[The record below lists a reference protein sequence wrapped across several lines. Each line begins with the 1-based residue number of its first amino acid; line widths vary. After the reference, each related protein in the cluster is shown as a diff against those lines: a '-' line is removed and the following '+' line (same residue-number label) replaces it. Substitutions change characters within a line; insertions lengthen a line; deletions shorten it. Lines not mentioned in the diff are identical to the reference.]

1 MTRNHSFM
9 DSDNDMSC
17 NNIKM
22 FVQTDLQIKKK
33 KGIPKG
39 KNGFASDFSSSTSKS
54 GRQQNKYYNS
64 SIWDNFLFQNYK
76 IIDKYYK
83 MIKG

>member
-1 MTRNHSFM
+1 MIWVVTILK
-9 DSDNDMSC
+9 C
-17 NNIKM
+17 LYK
-22 FVQTDLQIKKK
+22 QTCRLKKKK

-64 SIWDNFLFQNYK
+64 SVWDNFLFQNYK

>member
-1 MTRNHSFM
+1 MTRTHSFM

-33 KGIPKG
+33 KKRNTKREKWLCLRLLLFNIK
-39 KNGFASDFSSSTSKS
+39 
-54 GRQQNKYYNS
+54 
-64 SIWDNFLFQNYK
+64 IWK
-76 IIDKYYK
+76 TTE
-83 MIKG
+83 

>member
-1 MTRNHSFM
+1 MIWVVTILK
-9 DSDNDMSC
+9 C
-17 NNIKM
+17 LYK
-22 FVQTDLQIKKK
+22 QTCRLKKK

-64 SIWDNFLFQNYK
+64 SVWDNFLFQNYK

>member
-33 KGIPKG
+33 KKEYQKG
-39 KNGFASDFSSSTSKS
+39 KMALPQTSPL
-54 GRQQNKYYNS
+54 QHQNLE
-64 SIWDNFLFQNYK
+64 DNRINITIHQFGTTFYFK
-76 IIDKYYK
+76 IIR
-83 MIKG
+83 

>member
-1 MTRNHSFM
+1 MTRTHSFM

-33 KGIPKG
+33 KKEYQKG
-39 KNGFASDFSSSTSKS
+39 KMALPQTSAL
-54 GRQQNKYYNS
+54 QHQNLE
-64 SIWDNFLFQNYK
+64 DNRINITIHQFGTTFYFK
-76 IIDKYYK
+76 IIR
-83 MIKG
+83 